1 MDKKQNNSKLKFSSI
16 QSNQYSLRTKE
27 ERKDAKYIKFGAD
40 NKFPEYLIDLYN
52 NSSIHGACVNAI
64 VEAVRGEGLVTKDE
78 TILDR
83 ANSEGESWTDIYN
96 KIAYD
101 YKIFGGFALEIIY
114 SKDRSRIADVYHIDF
129 SYVRAK
135 EKNHRSHVPGY
146 YINSEWVRYGIGNQ
160 QIEEIPY
167 LPVYNPLKKVEEPN
181 QIYVFN
187 PYRPGQKYYPLPD
200 YIGGVRVIDLDQ
212 EVDNFHIN
220 NIKNGL
226 APSLSITTFTN
237 ASDDERAAIEGMLR
251 TQYAGTG
258 NAGSL
263 MYIDVDDPANAPV
276 ITPIPQN
283 GADDYYTTLNEVVA
297 QKILTAHR
305 ITSPMLLGIKSQTGL
320 GNNAEEIEVS
330 WRLFLNAVI
339 LPYQQSLLAALEY
352 ILGFNYPDIT
362 LGVIQKN
369 PLYEGNDNELD
380 VVTSQEADVK
390 DSSDLDNTINQDNDN
405 PNNEMPTDDSV
416 NFNKK

>member
-1 MDKKQNNSKLKFSSI
+1 MDKNAKENLKLKFSSI
-16 QSNQYSLRTKE
+16 QSSQYSLRTKGE
-27 ERKDAKYIKFGAD
+27 HKDAKYIKFGAD
-40 NKFPEYLIDLYN
+40 NKFPDYLIDLYN
-52 NSSIHGACVNAI
+52 NSSTHGACINAI
-64 VEAVRGEGLVTKDE
+64 VEAIRGEGLVTQNE
-78 TILDR
+78 AILDR
-83 ANSEGESWTDIYN
+83 ANLENESWNDIFN

-101 YKIFGGFALEIIY
+101 YKIFGGFALEIIW
-114 SKDRSRIADVYHIDF
+114 SKDRSRIAEVYHIDF

-135 EKNHRSHVPGY
+135 EKNHRNHVPGY
-146 YINSEWVRYGIGNQ
+146 FINDEWSRYGLGNQ
-160 QIEEIPY
+160 QIGDVPY
-167 LPVYNPLKKVEEPN
+167 LPSLNPLKKKEETN

-200 YIGGVRVIDLDQ
+200 YVGGIRVIDLDQ

-237 ASDDERAAIEGMLR
+237 ANEDERAAIEGMLR

-283 GADDYYTTLNEVVA
+283 GADDYYTTLNDVVV

-305 ITSPMLLGIKSQTGL
+305 ITSPMLLGIKSNTGL
-320 GNNAEEIEVS
+320 GSNAEEIETS
-330 WRLFLNAVI
+330 WALFLNAVI
-339 LPYQQSLLAALEY
+339 LPYQQSILAALEY
-352 ILGFNYPDIT
+352 ILGFNYPGIT
-362 LGVIQKN
+362 LGVLQKN
-369 PLYEGNDNELD
+369 PLYQGDNNELD
-380 VVTSQEADVK
+380 VVTSQEADVE
-390 DSSDLDNTINQDNDN
+390 DAGDLDNSVNEDNN
-405 PNNEMPTDDSV
+405 NSNNEIPTDSV